1 MKKLLPGNLKNETK
15 YAAPTPNINVK
26 TNTDIN
32 KIKELELKNGTKVA
46 AEVYPF
52 QKFWV
57 AEDYHQ
63 NFKKNNPNHPY
74 ILNVSNP
81 RFKNFKFNYNQL
93 INDN

>member
-1 MKKLLPGNLKNETK
+1 MGSEYRSIIFFQNLEQKHE
-15 YAAPTPNINVK
+15 IM
-26 TNTDIN
+26 N
-32 KIKELELKNGTKVA
+32 KIRELELKNGVKVA

-63 NFKKNNPNHPY
+63 DFKKNNPNHPY